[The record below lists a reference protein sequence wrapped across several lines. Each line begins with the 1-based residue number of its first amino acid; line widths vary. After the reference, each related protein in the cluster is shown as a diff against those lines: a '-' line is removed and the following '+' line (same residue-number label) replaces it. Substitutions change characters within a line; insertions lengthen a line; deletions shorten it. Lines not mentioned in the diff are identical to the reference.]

1 MYHNSYDI
9 KKKQILILYD
19 YLIFLSCIYV
29 ILISYMCK
37 GNSRSIVDN
46 VKFNNEPLEEF
57 KINQKKRK
65 RQEKAENK
73 QLAEEE
79 YNQQIQEQQ
88 YKRLMH
94 LLSKSK
100 FYASFIV
107 SKIDKSLEKNASKP
121 NKSTK
126 KNGKKI
132 EYANE
137 NIAPHDK
144 GKKRNNNTQKYISKD
159 VNKYSNTYNYD
170 TYNFYTHYF
179 MIC

>member
-1 MYHNSYDI
+1 MSY
-9 KKKQILILYD
+9 
-19 YLIFLSCIYV
+19 IYI
-29 ILISYMCK
+29 ILISYIWK

-46 VKFNNEPLEEF
+46 VKFNNEPLEES

-94 LLSKSK
+94 LLNRSK

-107 SKIDKSLEKNASKP
+107 SKIDKSLEKDASKS

-126 KNGKKI
+126 RDGKKI
-132 EYANE
+132 QYANE

-159 VNKYSNTYNYD
+159 VNKRSSTYNY
-170 TYNFYTHYF
+170 
-179 MIC
+179 MIIIIFIHIL